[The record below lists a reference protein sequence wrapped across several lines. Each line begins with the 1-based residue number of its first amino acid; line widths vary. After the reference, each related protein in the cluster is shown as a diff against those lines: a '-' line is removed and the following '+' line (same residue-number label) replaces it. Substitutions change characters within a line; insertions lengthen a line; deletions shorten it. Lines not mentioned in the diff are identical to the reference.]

1 MKHVCYLVLLAL
13 LAGGC
18 APRTHMH
25 KAGGGPG
32 MEEGLVVVGTGEA
45 SAAPNVVRIT
55 LGVEAQGPD
64 AQAAV
69 TEANAKMSA
78 VIDALK
84 RSGVDPKD
92 IRTSQFEIHSEE
104 PPPPPVYEVQPMPA
118 PPPGMKRPAPGA
130 PPPPDVPPQR
140 QVIFRVSNTA
150 LVTLRNL
157 DKVGETL
164 GTVVNAGA
172 NRAWGISFEI
182 EDPKPIVEQA
192 RVKAVEDAKR
202 RAEELARLSGVKLG
216 RPLHVSEG
224 MGGDMPP
231 PMPYAAGMPGAM
243 RAESV
248 PVERGE
254 LKIVQTVRIVYAIA
268 E

>member
-1 MKHVCYLVLLAL
+1 
-13 LAGGC
+13 
-18 APRTHMH
+18 
-25 KAGGGPG
+25 

-55 LGVEAQGPD
+55 LGVEAQNPD

-69 TEANAKMSA
+69 AEANAKMA
-78 VIDALK
+78 AIIEALK

-104 PPPPPVYEVQPMPA
+104 PPPRPMYEVEPMPA
-118 PPPGMKRPAPGA
+118 PPPGAKGGVRVAPA
-130 PPPPDVPPQR
+130 PPPPEAPPQR

-231 PMPYAAGMPGAM
+231 PMPYGMPQAM
-243 RAESV
+243 RAEAGAV